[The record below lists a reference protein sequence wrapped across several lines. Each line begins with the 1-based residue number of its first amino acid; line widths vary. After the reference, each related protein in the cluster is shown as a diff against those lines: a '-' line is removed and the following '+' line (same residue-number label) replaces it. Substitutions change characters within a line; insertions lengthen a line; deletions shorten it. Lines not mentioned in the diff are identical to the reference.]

1 MKESIN
7 WKSKKD
13 VLKSVQQDG
22 RTLQYASE
30 NLRNDIKPSE
40 QVQQKVKR
48 KARSGEEKSG
58 YHNKF

>member
-30 NLRNDIKPSE
+30 DFRNDKEIVLAA
-40 QVQQKVKR
+40 VQKYVG
-48 KARSGEEKSG
+48 AVI
-58 YHNKF
+58 